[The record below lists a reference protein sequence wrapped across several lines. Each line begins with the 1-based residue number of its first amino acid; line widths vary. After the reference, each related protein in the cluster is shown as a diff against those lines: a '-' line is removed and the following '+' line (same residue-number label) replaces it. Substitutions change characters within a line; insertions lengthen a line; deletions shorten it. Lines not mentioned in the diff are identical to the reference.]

1 MKKAAYIFAIL
12 IALCG
17 VSLLFF
23 PLVTP
28 VIKGAFEGFR
38 LTLGIVFST
47 KGQLIADALTTG
59 GEIQLTPINLWRLF
73 NVAYHEGLLSRLH
86 WPQYALGNLVLLSPF
101 ITLLLTL
108 FKRPFLAICSTL
120 LTGAG
125 IYFALD
131 MVQNRLKDYSALI
144 INDATYVT
152 PVTTLLIAYV
162 GLMLIALLALWV
174 EKWQNKRRK
183 KANF

>member
-12 IALCG
+12 VALCG
-17 VSLLFF
+17 AILLFF
-23 PLVTP
+23 PVVVP
-28 VIKGAFEGFR
+28 VLKGGFEGFR
-38 LTLGIVFST
+38 LTLGIAFST
-47 KGQLIADALTTG
+47 KGQLISDALTTG
-59 GEIQLTPINLWRLF
+59 GEIKITPINLWRVF
-73 NVAYHEGLLSRLH
+73 NAAYNNGFIQNLD

-125 IYFALD
+125 IYFAID
-131 MVQNRLKDYSALI
+131 AVQNRFKDYSSLL

-152 PVTTLLIAYV
+152 PVTYALIAYV

-183 KANF
+183 RRMI